1 MNGQS
6 LSKALYERPV
16 TTRVLVEVEHFCAGS
31 TTNYDNAGSAGNG
44 EYKNNPFE
52 EFGSVSNAS
61 ASGASSDS
69 FDSWTNY

>member
-1 MNGQS
+1 MNRQS

-16 TTRVLVEVEHFCAGS
+16 TTRVSVEVEHFCAGS

-44 EYKNNPFE
+44 EYKDNPFE
-52 EFGSVSNAS
+52 EFGSVTNAS
-61 ASGASSDS
+61 ASGSSSDS